1 MAIENKDAVKYE
13 WKLHPLKANW
23 KISFILIAFLVA
35 LCVFIYISFDSF
47 AFLIFS
53 VAFLFG
59 SLSSFFLPTTYII
72 KENCVII
79 KSPFRK
85 QSKEWSLFKRC
96 YPDKN
101 GVFLSPFYHQ
111 TRLENFRGLY
121 VRLGD
126 NRDDILNF
134 IKQKIDYNN
143 EDTKE

>member
-1 MAIENKDAVKYE
+1 MIIDNKNAVKYE

-23 KISFILIAFLVA
+23 KISVILIMFLVG
-35 LCVFIYISFDSF
+35 LCAFIYISFDSF
-47 AFLIFS
+47 AFLILS

-72 KENCVII
+72 QENCII
-79 KSPFRK
+79 VKSLFRK
-85 QSKEWSLFKRC
+85 QSKEWNTFKKY

-101 GVFLSPFYHQ
+101 GVFLSPFSYR

-121 VRLGD
+121 IRLGD
-126 NRDDILNF
+126 NRDDALNF
-134 IKQKIDYNN
+134 IKQKIDYNE